1 MKYDFDKIID
11 RTDTDSVKWSKS
23 FLKTGFNNENALPL
37 WVADMEFAAP
47 QPVVDALVKRAA
59 HGIFGYGEKQDDFY
73 DAIIN
78 WQARRNSWHIEKDWI
93 LYSPGI
99 VTALNFIV
107 ETYCHRGENVIIQS
121 PVYYPFYN
129 VVESNGCN
137 VALNPLV
144 NKNGRYEMDFDALE
158 KLASDEKTTMMIL
171 CSPHNPVGR
180 VWKED
185 ELRHLAEICK
195 KHGVLV
201 VSDEIHSDLI
211 YKPHKHTVFAKI
223 ADEMGMKYIVCSA
236 PSKTFNLAG
245 VQISN
250 IIIPDFEMRK
260 KLYKRFM
267 QIGFEPSSFATVAQT
282 AAYNEGE
289 EWLKQL
295 LEYLDGNAR
304 FIAEYLEENLPK
316 IKYVKPEGTYLA
328 WLDFSEYGLSVDELR
343 KLMQI
348 EAGLA
353 LDDGIIF
360 GEEGAA
366 FQRINFAC
374 PRKMLEQ
381 AMERLK
387 LAMEKIG

>member
-1 MKYDFDKIID
+1 MKYDFDKVID
-11 RTDTDSVKWSKS
+11 RTGTDSVKWSKK
-23 FLKTGFNNENALPL
+23 FLGQNFNNENALPL
-37 WVADMEFAAP
+37 WVADMEFEAP
-47 QPVVDALVKRAA
+47 KPVVDALVQRAA

-73 DAIIN
+73 DAIIG
-78 WQARRNSWHIEKDWI
+78 WQARRNDWHIEKDWI

-107 ETYCHRGENVIIQS
+107 ELYCRRGDNVIIQS

-144 NKNGRYEMDFDALE
+144 NKDGRYEMNFDELE
-158 KLASDEKTTMMIL
+158 KLAADEKTTMMIL

-180 VWKED
+180 VWKDD
-185 ELRHLAEICK
+185 ELRRVAQICK

-201 VSDEIHSDLI
+201 VADEIHSDLI

-223 ADEMGMKYIVCSA
+223 AEEEGIKCIVCNA

-250 IIIPDFEMRK
+250 IIIPDYEMRK

-289 EWLKQL
+289 EWLEQL
-295 LEYLDGNAR
+295 MEYLEGNAD

-328 WLDFSEYGLSVDELR
+328 WLDFSEYGFSVEELR
-343 KLMQI
+343 KLMRL

-374 PRKMLEQ
+374 PRVQLEE
-381 AMERLK
+381 AMDRLK
-387 LAMEKIG
+387 SAVEKIV